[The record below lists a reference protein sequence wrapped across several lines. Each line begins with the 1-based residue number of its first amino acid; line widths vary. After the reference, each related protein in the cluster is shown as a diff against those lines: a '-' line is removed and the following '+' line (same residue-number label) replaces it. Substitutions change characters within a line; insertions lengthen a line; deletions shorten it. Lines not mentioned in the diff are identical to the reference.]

1 MKSHPKSLED
11 KVVEHKL
18 NEEQRI
24 ENRQQLRE
32 EDTKNAKIAT
42 SSQGNKQKEIKT
54 LTKGIKTLEKS
65 NKQRKNNKLQ

>member
-1 MKSHPKSLED
+1 MKSDQKSLED
-11 KVVEHKL
+11 KVVEHK
-18 NEEQRI
+18 RI
-24 ENRQQLRE
+24 ENRQQLQE

-42 SSQGNKQKEIKT
+42 SSQWDKQKEIKT